1 MLATLAR
8 EPAHFGA
15 LIGKGLI
22 EFEKG
27 RKVQAIKAFRAA
39 LRVHPWSTNVGTTIH
54 HCRKLLEGEEVA
66 IEV

>member
-1 MLATLAR
+1 MLATLAC

-27 RKVQAIKAFRAA
+27 RKVHAIKAFRAA

-54 HCRKLLEGEEVA
+54 HTRKLLEGEEGA